1 MIFIRFLSVLF
12 RSFVDFFRDGGMML
26 AGAISFFTMMAIVP
40 FCLLLVTV
48 FGHFLGQ
55 YRDFY
60 QFFLSRLVSF
70 FPKITSEITEEL
82 RRIIIY
88 KSLGQFSLVLY
99 CLISFQLF
107 SSFESAINTIF
118 KVRVRRSLIVSIIL
132 SLVIVTLVI
141 VILLLS
147 FGATSGISLLRSLRE
162 LFPGFHIGRITGFFI
177 RFVIPFLFVFLIMMI
192 LYLFLPRKMVKFR
205 HAVSGALFTT
215 ILLEAAKHIFT
226 IYAVK
231 VAMFGTIYGPLSAFV
246 IFLLWMYYSACIFL
260 IGAEVVHNLSAS
272 GAR

>member
-1 MIFIRFLSVLF
+1 MSLMRFIPVLF
-12 RSFVDFFRDGGMML
+12 RSFLDFFRDGGMML

-40 FCLLLVTV
+40 FCLLLITI

-55 YRDFY
+55 YREFY

-88 KSLGQFSLVLY
+88 RRLGQFSLVLY

-107 SSFESAINTIF
+107 SSFESAINAIF
-118 KVRVRRSLIVSIIL
+118 KVRVKRSFIVSLTL
-132 SLVIVTLVI
+132 SLVI

-147 FGATSGISLLRSLRE
+147 FGATSGISTLRALRE
-162 LFPGFHIGRITGFFI
+162 VLPGFHIGKIAGFLI
-177 RFVIPFLFVFLIMMI
+177 RFVVPFVFVSLVVMT
-192 LYLFLPRKMVKFR
+192 LYLLLPRKMVKFK
-205 HAVSGALFTT
+205 HAVSGALFTS
-215 ILLEAAKHIFT
+215 IFLEAAKHIFT
-226 IYAVK
+226 LYVVK
-231 VAMFGTIYGPLSAFV
+231 VSMLGTVYGPLSAFV

-272 GAR
+272 RAG